1 MNLRSPCLRVVSNV
15 RKLRR
20 FQTEAVYDLF
30 HIEFTFKQHTCTF
43 TPTPLQLLPRLLC
56 LGIQI
61 LIADCLNTRLGN
73 YREACRDACLTSVCG
88 ILSVTDLPTET
99 SKNRKTNNIS
109 TTNPSPMMEF
119 FNATHSDSFA
129 KIDTS
134 QCTLVM
140 VRDSD
145 EYGL

>member
-1 MNLRSPCLRVVSNV
+1 M
-15 RKLRR
+15 
-20 FQTEAVYDLF
+20 
-30 HIEFTFKQHTCTF
+30 
-43 TPTPLQLLPRLLC
+43 
-56 LGIQI
+56 
-61 LIADCLNTRLGN
+61 IADCLNTRLGN

-145 EYGL
+145 EYGLWRISWVLSIGVKFTIDNIISCLHSVYQPVLVSACGLFY

>member
-1 MNLRSPCLRVVSNV
+1 MFNISLWDSLCYRS
-15 RKLRR
+15 
-20 FQTEAVYDLF
+20 A
-30 HIEFTFKQHTCTF
+30 
-43 TPTPLQLLPRLLC
+43 
-56 LGIQI
+56 
-61 LIADCLNTRLGN
+61 
-73 YREACRDACLTSVCG
+73 
-88 ILSVTDLPTET
+88 TET

-109 TTNPSPMMEF
+109 TAKPSAMMEF
-119 FNATHSDSFA
+119 FNAIHSASFA